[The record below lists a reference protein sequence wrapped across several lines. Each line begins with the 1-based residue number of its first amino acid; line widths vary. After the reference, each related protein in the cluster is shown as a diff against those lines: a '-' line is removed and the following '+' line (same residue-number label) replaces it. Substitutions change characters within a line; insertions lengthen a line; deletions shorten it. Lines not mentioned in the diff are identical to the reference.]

1 MPDEKTLI
9 LKDPTLKSGF
19 TSVPNIVL
27 TSDLS
32 FGAKVIYALLLMFA
46 WQDKETFPG
55 QARLAQAAGCTERTV
70 RTYLNELKEAG
81 LITWKRRGLTQTNV
95 YYINKLDSFL
105 DRKYSSDQDWK
116 HSDRKSVSYPD
127 RKQISDQDEKQVSD
141 KEYSDQEYS
150 DQKDTVL
157 DRVTIDS
164 LRSSIVT
171 RGQQKSEQ
179 ETDIQNFNIE
189 TSEIT
194 LESDLTSPGVFNKK
208 IPVENVTVFKQET
221 ISSEPGINNK
231 RAHVE
236 REPELNQEALFT
248 ETGVNNKKSTV
259 EKELNLTQDTLSTRT
274 DGINNQMP
282 VESES
287 ILEQGEISIGTGGI
301 NNMPVEKEPD
311 LNQETSTVEVTP
323 QITNADLITAL
334 GDSLREAWDGPP
346 AKAYAIAGRMYYLY
360 DYPAAEAAINI
371 FSRRIEQGF
380 KPKNPVAY
388 LMKVAREKKKEF
400 ESEYEVS
407 QPEEELEYFSV
418 QYPEEHKKRVAE
430 AKRVSAE
437 HERYLKD
444 YRDFLINKAPPIP
457 GFITPGGC
465 YKQLQE
471 GGMKCN

>member
-1 MPDEKTLI
+1 
-9 LKDPTLKSGF
+9 
-19 TSVPNIVL
+19 
-27 TSDLS
+27 
-32 FGAKVIYALLLMFA
+32 
-46 WQDKETFPG
+46 
-55 QARLAQAAGCTERTV
+55 
-70 RTYLNELKEAG
+70 
-81 LITWKRRGLTQTNV
+81 
-95 YYINKLDSFL
+95 
-105 DRKYSSDQDWK
+105 
-116 HSDRKSVSYPD
+116 
-127 RKQISDQDEKQVSD
+127 
-141 KEYSDQEYS
+141 
-150 DQKDTVL
+150 
-157 DRVTIDS
+157 
-164 LRSSIVT
+164 
-171 RGQQKSEQ
+171 
-179 ETDIQNFNIE
+179 
-189 TSEIT
+189 
-194 LESDLTSPGVFNKK
+194 
-208 IPVENVTVFKQET
+208 
-221 ISSEPGINNK
+221 
-231 RAHVE
+231 
-236 REPELNQEALFT
+236 
-248 ETGVNNKKSTV
+248 
-259 EKELNLTQDTLSTRT
+259 
-274 DGINNQMP
+274 MP

-287 ILEQGEISIGTGGI
+287 ILEQGEIFTETGVNNKKSTAERELNINQDTLSIGTGGI

-360 DYPAAEAAINI
+360 DYPPAEAAINI
-371 FSRRIEQGF
+371 FSRRVEQGF